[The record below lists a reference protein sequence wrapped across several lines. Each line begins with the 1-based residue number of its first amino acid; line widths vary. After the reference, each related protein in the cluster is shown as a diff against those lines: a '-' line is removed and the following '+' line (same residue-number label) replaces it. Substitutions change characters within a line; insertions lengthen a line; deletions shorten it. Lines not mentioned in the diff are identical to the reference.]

1 MEVTTLLARLTPALV
16 VAASPGRDTTDT
28 TRSIMSAVGWILLI
42 LVVAVTLFVVAL
54 WAKGRW
60 FGGPDPGVTTGGVV
74 GGFTISDLKRM
85 RDSGEISDDEFE
97 RARERIVVTARREM
111 SDEADAADDPERPQ
125 VGSPIT
131 KDVDL
136 IRDAEQ

>member
-1 MEVTTLLARLTPALV
+1 MEVTSLIARLTPALAL
-16 VAASPGRDTTDT
+16 AASPARDTTDT

-60 FGGPDPGVTTGGVV
+60 FGAPEPGVATGGVI
-74 GGFTISDLKRM
+74 GGFTIGDLKRM
-85 RDSGEISDDEFE
+85 RDSGEISDEEFE

-111 SDEADAADDPERPQ
+111 AEEADAADDPERPK
-125 VGSPIT
+125 VGSPVT